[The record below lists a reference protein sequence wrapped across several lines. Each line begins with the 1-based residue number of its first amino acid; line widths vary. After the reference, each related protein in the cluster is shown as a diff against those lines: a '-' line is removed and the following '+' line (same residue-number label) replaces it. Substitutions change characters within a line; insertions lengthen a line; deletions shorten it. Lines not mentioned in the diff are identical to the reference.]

1 MSYIEDIQN
10 RKNEIRNNILKGF
23 GLEDTFEVKPDILKA
38 AGTEDLFEKGK
49 WKVGDE
55 KVYQGVTYY
64 VSDFNAKGTPKW
76 RKKKGEGK
84 PSSSSPSGNN
94 DGGSKKSIV
103 ETTVTKKTNNAS
115 KPSSSSS
122 TTAIDAIKN
131 SNVLKGSRGA
141 KIASIS
147 VVTDKA
153 GKKSAS
159 IIYKTYTDSY
169 KICNVDIDKKGNVKK
184 AYWQPTQA
192 YSSIDAAKKYVEND
206 DKSISHDWKDEGSN
220 KSSSVKSDNSG
231 TGKDFNIVGASAKNI
246 ADNVSDVLNG
256 SVIGTK
262 KIKIAGVNNVSI
274 NAYEVE
280 VGNKTFLIHDGV
292 FKNSYSAKGY
302 SRSKGFTIT
311 NANGEHPIMY
321 KVNSTG
327 TSFSNAFS
335 STAEDLAKT
344 IKKQFLE

>member
-10 RKNEIRNNILKGF
+10 KRNEIRNNILKGF
-23 GLEDTFEVKPDILKA
+23 GLEDDT
-38 AGTEDLFEKGK
+38 FEKGK

-84 PSSSSPSGNN
+84 PSGPSPSGNT
-94 DGGSKKSIV
+94 GGKKSI

-115 KPSSSSS
+115 EPASSSS

-147 VVTDKA
+147 VVTNKA

-159 IIYKTYTDSY
+159 IIYQTYTGSY
-169 KICNVDIDKKGNVKK
+169 KICDVDIDNKGNVKK
-184 AYWQPTQA
+184 KNWQPTNA

-206 DKSISHDWKDEGSN
+206 DKSISHDWKDEGGN
-220 KSSSVKSDNSG
+220 QSSSVKSDNSEKQ
-231 TGKDFNIVGASAKNI
+231 GKNFNIVGASAKNI
-246 ADNVSDVLNG
+246 ADNISDVLNG
-256 SVIGTK
+256 SVIGAK
-262 KIKIAGVNNVSI
+262 KIKIAGINNNVSI
-274 NAYEVE
+274 NAYEVK

-292 FKNSYSAKGY
+292 FKNSYGARGY

-311 NANGEHPIMY
+311 NADGGKPMTYN
-321 KVNSTG
+321 VNSSG
-327 TSFSNAFS
+327 TRFTNAFS
-335 STAEDLAKT
+335 TTAGDLAKT
-344 IKKQFLE
+344 IKKHFLE